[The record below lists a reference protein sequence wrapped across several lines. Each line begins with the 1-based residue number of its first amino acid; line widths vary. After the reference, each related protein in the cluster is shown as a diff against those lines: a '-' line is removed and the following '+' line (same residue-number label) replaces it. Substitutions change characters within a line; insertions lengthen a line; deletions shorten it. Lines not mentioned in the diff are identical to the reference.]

1 MTPMG
6 SHLSRELQA
15 GRWRAC
21 AGLLEHVVE
30 VVGDA
35 GGRELVHQL
44 GHAAFDPVEGGHAY
58 CPPTTGDAGV
68 SGSVSIAARIS
79 AQRSMV
85 SGLGGPDRDP
95 EGRRHVG
102 QRHPEVVVQDD
113 DRALLGSEA
122 PERQVEQIAIG
133 DERLH
138 VGHRRSV
145 ERRAARPRS
154 AVALDVAGRRYRS
167 ERRDCGA
174 RLRSDPDREA
184 SEGSARLGESILDRV
199 SRELV
204 VPEDQA
210 GRRVQPRDEH
220 AGKHGEGVM
229 IASLRSLD
237 ELSLVHGPPFVTA
250 RRSCRARSVCRRGR

>member
-6 SHLSRELQA
+6 SHLSRALQA

-21 AGLLEHVVE
+21 GGLPEHVVE

-35 GGRELVHQL
+35 GARELVDEL
-44 GHAAFDPVEGGHAY
+44 GQAAFDPVEGGHAY
-58 CPPTTGDAGV
+58 CPPATGDAGV
-68 SGSVSIAARIS
+68 SDVGVDRRAH
-79 AQRSMV
+79 QRERPV
-85 SGLGGPDRDP
+85 VAGLGGPDRDP
-95 EGRRHVG
+95 EGRGHVG

-113 DRALLGSEA
+113 DRALLGSEP
-122 PERQVEQIAIG
+122 PERQVEQVAIG
-133 DERLH
+133 DERRH
-138 VGHRRSV
+138 VGDRRSV
-145 ERRAARPRS
+145 ERQQLDLDRSPPATSQDVDAGADDEAAEPGFEAIRIAKRREVPPGS
-154 AVALDVAGRRYRS
+154 DEAL
-167 ERRDCGA
+167 
-174 RLRSDPDREA
+174 
-184 SEGSARLGESILDRV
+184 LDRV

-237 ELSLVHGPPFVTA
+237 ELSLVHGPP
-250 RRSCRARSVCRRGR
+250 SW